1 MAEFLTALIISGIF
15 FAMFFGVIYA
25 GRAYSNRAYARS
37 QPKKTSKKQ
46 GQQEGM
52 GCAWMLF
59 LFFLL
64 FLPTWG
70 VGLWSRAAGGSEI
83 AGVKVLNYLFIAL
96 IFTVLIAAIHA
107 AEEQYTR
114 KREDDESSLN
124 LLHVFLWIFLG
135 LMVIAIIA
143 GLLL

>member
-25 GRAYSNRAYARS
+25 GKAYSNRAYA
-37 QPKKTSKKQ
+37 QNKPKKQNKAGKD
-46 GQQEGM
+46 EKGM
-52 GCAWMLF
+52 GCVWTLF

-70 VGLWSRAAGGSEI
+70 VGLWSRSAGGPEI

-107 AEEQYTR
+107 AETR
-114 KREDDESSLN
+114 SSKKDDESSLN
-124 LLHVFLWIFLG
+124 FLHVFLWIFLG
-135 LMVIAIIA
+135 LMGIAIIA